1 MPRFLN
7 RNPRLT
13 PLLPLVCATALLLL
27 PTNAS
32 AQTEPSPAI
41 DSAALVRRAIANH
54 MTAEAAHHPQRFVLH
69 KKDDRRDYTQEII
82 ETRQGDIAMAIAAN
96 GAPLNPDMH
105 QVQIDHLNNLDTHPD
120 LQEHRRK
127 REQEDNARVDKLMRL
142 LPDAFLYHYEST
154 VPCTVNTPPDVPVP
168 GSQPAPLPISTTA
181 PPAPSVECYHLTFTP
196 NHAWDPPDTE
206 SRIMRGMAGEVWIEK
221 SQERLTRLDAH
232 LISDVDFGWGII
244 GHLDKGGTIFL
255 EQTEMDG
262 NDWELT
268 RMKLNLT
275 GKALMVKT
283 LNIRISEE
291 MAHYAPVPTNLDYHK
306 AIQMLESESPP
317 PAK

>member
-1 MPRFLN
+1 
-7 RNPRLT
+7 
-13 PLLPLVCATALLLL
+13 
-27 PTNAS
+27 
-32 AQTEPSPAI
+32 
-41 DSAALVRRAIANH
+41 
-54 MTAEAAHHPQRFVLH
+54 
-69 KKDDRRDYTQEII
+69 
-82 ETRQGDIAMAIAAN
+82 
-96 GAPLNPDMH
+96 
-105 QVQIDHLNNLDTHPD
+105 
-120 LQEHRRK
+120 
-127 REQEDNARVDKLMRL
+127 
-142 LPDAFLYHYEST
+142 
-154 VPCTVNTPPDVPVP
+154 
-168 GSQPAPLPISTTA
+168 
-181 PPAPSVECYHLTFTP
+181 
-196 NHAWDPPDTE
+196 
-206 SRIMRGMAGEVWIEK
+206 MRGMAGEVWIEK

>member
-168 GSQPAPLPISTTA
+168 GSQPSPLPISTTA
-181 PPAPSVECYHLTFTP
+181 TPAPSVECYHLTFTP

-221 SQERLTRLDAH
+221 SQERLARLDAH

-291 MAHYAPVPTNLDYHK
+291 MARYAPVPTNLDYHK